1 MNSTIKNVLVRARK
15 YFLFVLI
22 IPLLLG
28 ALGYFIQG
36 NQPEPTSA
44 TSTVKISLGSYN
56 NAQFNDSGNVKLMIT
71 GNHFVSE
78 NFPDLTEEEISNII
92 QKLNV
97 ETINQRL
104 ISISYTGQNEE
115 EALEVLENV
124 TNKFLSLDKEEYQKR
139 KEIVEGN
146 LANLQGEAVSDDSK
160 VDKQRFIYEL
170 ENTLISMEEA
180 KVTEPLSVTPESR
193 EELSPKKRAVLGV
206 LIGITI
212 MAGFIIIPEV
222 FRKD

>member
-139 KEIVEGN
+139 KEFEEDN
-146 LANLQGEAVSDDSK
+146 LTNMQEATVSDEAEK
-160 VDKQRFIYEL
+160 LRFIYEL
-170 ENTLISMEEA
+170 KDKLFSMEEA
-180 KVTEPLSVTPESR
+180 KITEPLSVTSESR